1 MNRSQTKQSGIQLT
15 LCLVL
20 VFFIGPAA
28 LAEPDWI
35 WAGARKAEARVLL
48 RHSFQMEGEARS
60 ARLRMVADFAFAEL
74 SINGKPAGAAEAY
87 GPVVEL
93 DVSGFLLPGR
103 NELRLVGRSV
113 AGSPALAVHLELVDE
128 KGRKKTIA
136 SSPRW
141 QTGTDGL

>member
-1 MNRSQTKQSGIQLT
+1 MKRSQIRQSCIQFI

-20 VFFIGPAA
+20 VILIGPAA

-48 RHSFQMEGEARS
+48 RHSFQVEEEARS

-113 AGSPALAVHLELVDE
+113 AGSPALGVHLELVDE
-128 KGRKKTIA
+128 
-136 SSPRW
+136 
-141 QTGTDGL
+141 